1 MGANAVRAVAFA
13 QQLSDEL
20 VRAIG
25 LVLIDESRCF
35 VDVLRHAVL
44 GASDHGTA
52 RQIGRVV
59 GVRRMTD
66 TGAANLDRAVAALG
80 QEIEAVIEVLPE
92 RHEEDIAV
100 IGVLRQ
106 IGFLR
111 RKHIAN
117 CARIEAVEHRIDR
130 HVVCRRIVSAKVSV
144 GEPDERC
151 IGCPKT
157 YMSKIITFAT
167 ERSNAEHVLAFLFA
181 TRCNRRM
188 HDIEQSGKI
197 SCCQIEDTCAAVNN
211 FILWSAPDQRV
222 IVAIGNEG
230 NMVGGSKLAQVNGI
244 AAATINHC
252 DGIKAQVC
260 RREVADCQNRIITAS
275 RIDDDLFDLIG
286 APVRAGILRKR
297 WTHCSQGQ

>member
-130 HVVCRRIVSAKVSV
+130 HVVCRRIVSAKVRRRDANERRV
-144 GEPDERC
+144 GSAVSGVSE
-151 IGCPKT
+151 IVAFTAQGAKT
-157 YMSKIITFAT
+157 
-167 ERSNAEHVLAFLFA
+167 EDVLALA
-181 TRCNRRM
+181 IRR
-188 HDIEQSGKI
+188 
-197 SCCQIEDTCAAVNN
+197 
-211 FILWSAPDQRV
+211 L
-222 IVAIGNEG
+222 
-230 NMVGGSKLAQVNGI
+230 GI
-244 AAATINHC
+244 
-252 DGIKAQVC
+252 
-260 RREVADCQNRIITAS
+260 R
-275 RIDDDLFDLIG
+275 DDVL
-286 APVRAGILRKR
+286 
-297 WTHCSQGQ
+297 